1 MTRVSENLKSAAV
14 RECGLNRKTAHGGVK
29 EDSAY
34 IKFCQELGR
43 PCCQHDRESEEA
55 IVVTKQGNSC
65 GAKGL
70 YIRKAE

>member
-1 MTRVSENLKSAAV
+1 VTRVSDYLKSAAV
-14 RECGLNRKTAHGGVK
+14 WESGLNRKTAHGGVK
-29 EDSAY
+29 GDSAY